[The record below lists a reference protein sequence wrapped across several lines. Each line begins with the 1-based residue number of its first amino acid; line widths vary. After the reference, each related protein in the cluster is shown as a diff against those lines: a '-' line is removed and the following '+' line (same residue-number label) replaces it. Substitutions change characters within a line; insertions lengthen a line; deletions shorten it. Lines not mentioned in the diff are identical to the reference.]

1 MITEID
7 ESKRLTKH
15 ISCGC
20 KCRFDGKNVIQING
34 GIIINVDLNVNN
46 VMYTKKIMFGF
57 LVHVILKI

>member
-7 ESKRLTKH
+7 ESKTLTKH

-34 GIIINVDLNVNN
+34 GTIINVDWNINN
-46 VMYTKKIMFGF
+46 VITPKRLCLDSCYM
-57 LVHVILKI
+57 

>member
-7 ESKRLTKH
+7 ESKTLTKH

-34 GIIINVDLNVNN
+34 GITINVDLNVNN

-57 LVHVILKI
+57 LLHVILKI

>member
-1 MITEID
+1 MIAEID
-7 ESKRLTKH
+7 ESKTLTKH

-57 LVHVILKI
+57 LLHVILKI